1 LSFDFKTPKGTT
13 AMTNPKTP
21 DGGEHHTL
29 TAALAVRGAARALE
43 FYAQA
48 FGAQEIFRAPG
59 PDGKIAHAQMRIG
72 DSLFFLADEDPS
84 IPHGYRSP
92 QSLSGTSCAIYMY
105 VADADAVFEQAVR
118 AGAEGLFPVADQHW
132 GDREGLVRDPFG
144 HLWALAMRK

>member
-1 LSFDFKTPKGTT
+1 
-13 AMTNPKTP
+13 MTNPKTP
-21 DGGEHHTL
+21 DGREHHTL
-29 TAALAVRGAARALE
+29 TAALAVRGAARALD

-59 PDGKIAHAQMRIG
+59 PDGKIVHAQMRIG

-84 IPHGYRSP
+84 IGHSCRSP
-92 QSLSGTSCAIYMY
+92 QALSGTSCAIYIY

-118 AGAEGLFPVADQHW
+118 AGAEGLSPVADQHW

-144 HLWALAMRK
+144 HLWALAMRKRP